1 MEQLTLFKE
10 TVTSVNWK
18 LERTQLN
25 ICPPVGFH
33 ACVQSPE
40 RCLVVRSRTK
50 PRLSRWIPVILS
62 QQQNPIYQAEQ
73 RPRGI

>member
-10 TVTSVNWK
+10 TVASVNWK

-33 ACVQSPE
+33 ACVQ
-40 RCLVVRSRTK
+40 
-50 PRLSRWIPVILS
+50 
-62 QQQNPIYQAEQ
+62 YQRDAW
-73 RPRGI
+73 